1 MYNKETVVE
10 PDVFSTSDVCKICNI
25 NRERLLDWIDKEY
38 ILPSDYSNDDNQ
50 INIEF
55 NTMRVLY
62 IMVFKL
68 LVEEG
73 YDCNYASILLQD
85 TYEDDIMELD
95 IIQLEAQS
103 DSIIWT
109 TIEMDNPRK
118 AVFRG
123 IKLLKGGPIL

>member
-25 NRERLLDWIDKEY
+25 DRERFLNWIDKEY
-38 ILPSDYSNDDNQ
+38 ILPNSSMNDAPSTY
-50 INIEF
+50 EF
-55 NTMRVLY
+55 DTMRVLW

-85 TYEDDIMELD
+85 AYEDEIMELD

-123 IKLLKGGPIL
+123 IKLLKGELRL